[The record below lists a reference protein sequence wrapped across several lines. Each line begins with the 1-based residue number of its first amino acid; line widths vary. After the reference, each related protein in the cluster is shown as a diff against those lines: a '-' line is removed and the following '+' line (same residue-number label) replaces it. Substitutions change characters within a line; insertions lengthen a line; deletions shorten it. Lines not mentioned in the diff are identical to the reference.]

1 MLILEETGWVYLRT
15 FCNSKIN
22 IKSENIN
29 VIWSPYFR
37 IFLKGKKNILI
48 SQSLLQSFVGISFIQ
63 QSNGFM

>member
-15 FCNSKIN
+15 FFNSKIN